1 MPLHALTIT
10 PRFYETDALGH
21 INNASIAAWFEV
33 ARISFVE
40 SLGEEGTESTM
51 HWVLA
56 SLQIDF
62 VAETF
67 YGSDVIATVT
77 EARAGNSSLTI
88 VCEMSQGGKLTVR
101 GTAVLVHLD
110 AASKAPLRI
119 PEGLRERLAAR
130 WRKDQNTAD
139 VVNVKPS
146 T

>member
-130 WRKDQNTAD
+130 
-139 VVNVKPS
+139 
-146 T
+146 